1 MGHPAPATPDSR
13 GAFAG
18 GPTTHG
24 MREFERKQLIERVD
38 RETATV
44 GASIPEEV
52 DVQGET
58 LELASFVF
66 EVKRHDTVPAD
77 LQAEVEQAKRLLRR
91 ERMERVERIE
101 DGDITREEG
110 EREAEVV
117 IGLDRALHALESL
130 GPTDLEAEQEAQD
143 RMDKKRWFSFLQDA
157 LGNDDNTGVSR

>member
-1 MGHPAPATPDSR
+1 
-13 GAFAG
+13 
-18 GPTTHG
+18 
-24 MREFERKQLIERVD
+24 MREFERKQLLERVE

-44 GASIPEEV
+44 GASIPEAV
-52 DVQGET
+52 DVQGER
-58 LELASFVF
+58 LELADFVF
-66 EVKRHDTVPAD
+66 EVKRHDTVPSD
-77 LQAEVEQAKRLLRR
+77 LQTEVKEAKRLLRR

-101 DGDITREEG
+101 GGDITREAG

-157 LGNDDNTGVSR
+157 LGKDDNAGVTR